1 MGDGVGL
8 LVVGFG
14 VGFIV
19 VGSEVVGLGGV
30 GPSVG
35 LELGLF
41 DGDDEG
47 FIVGLDVDSFVP
59 GVAKLLVSLNLN
71 DPPLIITSLSNASS

>member
-1 MGDGVGL
+1 MGDGVGV

-19 VGSEVVGLGGV
+19 VGSEVVGSGV

-47 FIVGLDVDSFVP
+47 FNVGLDVDSFVP

-71 DPPLIITSLSNASS
+71 DPPLIITSLPNASS